1 MDPRTLTPAQVSQYE
16 RDGFL
21 VLRQQFDDAE
31 IATFERAYPRHGW
44 HTSGPAGKTYP
55 EPARYTLARSCM
67 ADPDLAAI
75 AEHPR
80 VLDPVTTLLDDD
92 PILTAFVVYDRTPD
106 GPPIPKHNDYKRW
119 RPVGSSM
126 HWLFAIVPFTDY
138 DDQAGQLFV
147 SPGSHRP
154 ERVRHDGG
162 RALEVAPPPIPDD
175 DSFIDPELARGDLL
189 LMNMH
194 CWHRAAPNRS
204 RRPRA
209 GFFNKYAAKHHPPAT
224 GYYVFNDA
232 AHAALSPEA
241 REIIAVHSDKPVAVT
256 RMLLERPGRDGPEF
270 LVARDDDGALGL
282 PGGPT
287 FVEHAIPDWDH
298 GNYIAAVHAAMRE
311 RVKVEAPWATYVGD
325 YEEGDV
331 LSRVYAYEMSGH
343 GFPVAY
349 EGEWLG
355 RDDLLDGAFA
365 QDYLGAAVAEWLRA
379 DLIRG
384 KGVSQAQARVD
395 QYAY

>member
-1 MDPRTLTPAQVSQYE
+1 MLTREQIQQYE

-31 IATFERAYPRHGW
+31 IRTYERAYPKHGW
-44 HTSGPAGKTYP
+44 HTSGPPGKTYP

-80 VLDPVTTLLDDD
+80 VLEPVTALLGED
-92 PILTAFVVYDRTPD
+92 PILTAFVLYDRTP
-106 GPPIPKHNDYKRW
+106 GGAGIPKHNDYKRW

-138 DDQAGQLFV
+138 DEEVGPLFV

-154 ERVRHDGG
+154 ERVRDVGE
-162 RALEVAPPPIPDD
+162 RALHVTPPPTPDD
-175 DSFIDPELARGDLL
+175 DTFIDPELARGDLL

-194 CWHRAAPNRS
+194 CWHRAARNRS
-204 RRPRA
+204 TRHRA
-209 GFFNKYAAKHHPPAT
+209 GFFNKYAAKSFPPAT

-232 AHAALSPEA
+232 ASEALSPDA
-241 REIIAVHSDKPVAVT
+241 RRIVAVHSDRPVGVT
-256 RMLLERPGRDGPEF
+256 RMLLQRPGPDGPLF
-270 LVARDDDGALGL
+270 LVVPDGDGGLGL
-282 PGGPT
+282 PGGST
-287 FVEHAIPDWDH
+287 FHEHAIPDWDY
-298 GNYIAAVHAAMRE
+298 GNYVAAVHAAMRE
-311 RVKVEAPWATYVGD
+311 QVKIETPWATYVGD
-325 YEEGDV
+325 YPEGDA

-343 GFPVAY
+343 GFPVPY
-349 EGEWLG
+349 RGEWLSG
-355 RDDLLDGAFA
+355 DDLRDGTFA
-365 QDYLGAAVAEWLRA
+365 QDYVGAAVAEWMRP
-379 DLIRG
+379 DVTRG